1 MLTIEARQMQA
12 LETAAKLAFFDR
24 LADTV
29 RSLFPGEVSRVVQ
42 ASGEAAYRKAI
53 RDAVD
58 RAAKFGLERES
69 DVAVFVALGFA
80 NSQLRQPGKELLGWS
95 APIMERADMAGPAK
109 LALIEHRLRR
119 EAATD
124 PRAERLS
131 KMLVS
136 LRG

>member
-1 MLTIEARQMQA
+1 MLTIEAGQMKA
-12 LETAAKLAFFDR
+12 LETAARLAFFEQ

-29 RSLFPGEVSRVVQ
+29 RSLFPAEVGRVVQ
-42 ASGEAAYRKAI
+42 ASGEASYRKAI

-80 NSQLRQPGKELLGWS
+80 NSQLRQPGKEFLGWS

-119 EAATD
+119 QAATD
-124 PRAERLS
+124 PRAERVS
-131 KMLVS
+131 RILVA